1 MRLSHC
7 FVVLAIVLGFSRS
20 AAAQEPDVAKPK
32 PTPTGRGVGFGLD
45 NGLFGRAYAQGLR
58 VRFPL
63 GDQFAFNLRGISTFG
78 MAEDEARWELGGR
91 AEFIGHTPVYYN
103 LVRLYGGGGPEIA
116 TRVAGPGPR
125 DKTRFGGGGH
135 FGFEFFLTPGMS
147 FFAEIGG
154 HAGDGLTGGGTVLG
168 GMMFYP
174 FTAP

>member
-7 FVVLAIVLGFSRS
+7 FAFVLVFAFART
-20 AAAQEPDVAKPK
+20 AAAQEPDMTKPP
-32 PTPTGRGVGFGLD
+32 PTTPGRGVGFGLD

-63 GDQFAFNLRGISTFG
+63 GEHFAFNVRGISTFG
-78 MAEDEARWELGGR
+78 QVEDEGRWELGGR

-103 LVRLYGGGGPEIA
+103 LVRLYGGGGPEVA
-116 TRVAGPGPR
+116 RRVAGPGPSN
-125 DKTRFGGGGH
+125 KTRFGGGGH
-135 FGFEFFLTPGMS
+135 FGFEFFLKPGMS

-154 HAGDGLTGGGTVLG
+154 HSGDGLTGGGTVLG

-174 FTAP
+174 FTGP